1 MSDIL
6 DKYTIFDNFDK
17 LDLSPV
23 AGLIHP
29 DALTNLNPVSS
40 LSTDVNNIE
49 YNTYNETVFFNLNG
63 KGRPIAYDSKDMAS
77 GAVPDMFWYITNNRF
92 YIRSNG
98 SIFHTSQIKSQL
110 STGAKDFFDDFLLDS
125 NIFYNQ
131 FFFNIFLNNFAPIF
145 SDAVKLYKN
154 PFFSPGFENV
164 YDNSIENYF
173 LSKNGSLVDNFTQLA
188 EYSPIGNNIPTFF
201 KPEMKDHTDYKLLV
215 DNLFTPANPNY
226 KSVLSS
232 VGPDPDEL
240 GGQSIAL
247 RNQALLFLQRLL
259 YPYKTETG
267 RVPKHNYFVSNLEK
281 STSVGMTGKYNYTPP
296 ANPQNVSL
304 EWQLPNI
311 YAYHSYLS
319 EKEYSAVSNYYKEIV
334 SLDHEGEIKLDNFSL
349 NKYYEI
355 SSNSQDHLNVVDSGD
370 SEEYSKFYKLLRHQT
385 TIFGYDYYEKHKAVK
400 AVKHLFPIYSEIKL
414 PPTKSDLM
422 QALDSRFNAAD
433 KLIDLF
439 MAIISSYFSSF
450 DVYKRSEVHTFS
462 LHDKHTDGTNISL
475 TDLQVL
481 DLDAFGY
488 NMLDLLYLHSNR
500 FAFSDTSL
508 VRPGNKPLKNETSL
522 QISKVE
528 QIKEIIFNYSSE
540 RTLSYDDLRIGEKC
554 YSEILA
560 FEVVKYGFID
570 GIKTRLQ
577 SFFIPCHSETGKNL
591 VDTQV
596 FYDKEYIYEVF
607 SISLVVGSEYT
618 SELAVADKDI
628 QSPESFNKNN
638 LIKSKYDTSDMFVQE
653 IESIELAPPPGVIAM
668 PGPSTDQP
676 ILSGGPQ
683 YEATPKPILVRAPY
697 YNTLSIIGKKEQKN
711 IIILDK
717 PPLAPDISFT
727 PYKDVDDKVLVT
739 LGVNYGKR
747 RLQPVQVFPEDLD
760 QIQKHFQSQKNIVED
775 TPFDQ
780 TLDSFLKP
788 LNNLLLTYQT
798 DDFRGTYKIWR
809 TTQKP
814 LSWGAFYNSTPVE
827 IDNRE
832 NTAFQDDI
840 LPNVDYYYFARF
852 EDKNGNFS
860 NPTDIFYLRMVKEGG
875 FPPYLIV
882 KTYNFLEG
890 RPPFV
895 YEKSFKKYLKIRLAD
910 DTREYYN
917 VNDLNKI
924 DFGYK
929 KANSTNELKKY
940 KIRITSKKTGKKL
953 DINVDFNKKISNQY
967 LNGSINKSATAT
979 DTSVPTEPIGDEST
993 PTAYT
998 TEEGL
1003 FVDPVMLEK
1012 QTNKLEESSKA
1023 IDNSPETKSVI
1034 IDGPGF
1040 NIG

>member
-1 MSDIL
+1 M
-6 DKYTIFDNFDK
+6 
-17 LDLSPV
+17 
-23 AGLIHP
+23 
-29 DALTNLNPVSS
+29 
-40 LSTDVNNIE
+40 TD
-49 YNTYNETVFFNLNG
+49 
-63 KGRPIAYDSKDMAS
+63 
-77 GAVPDMFWYITNNRF
+77 
-92 YIRSNG
+92 
-98 SIFHTSQIKSQL
+98 
-110 STGAKDFFDDFLLDS
+110 KDF
-125 NIFYNQ
+125 
-131 FFFNIFLNNFAPIF
+131 
-145 SDAVKLYKN
+145 
-154 PFFSPGFENV
+154 
-164 YDNSIENYF
+164 
-173 LSKNGSLVDNFTQLA
+173 
-188 EYSPIGNNIPTFF
+188 
-201 KPEMKDHTDYKLLV
+201 
-215 DNLFTPANPNY
+215 
-226 KSVLSS
+226 
-232 VGPDPDEL
+232 
-240 GGQSIAL
+240 
-247 RNQALLFLQRLL
+247 
-259 YPYKTETG
+259 
-267 RVPKHNYFVSNLEK
+267 
-281 STSVGMTGKYNYTPP
+281 
-296 ANPQNVSL
+296 QN
-304 EWQLPNI
+304 
-311 YAYHSYLS
+311 
-319 EKEYSAVSNYYKEIV
+319 
-334 SLDHEGEIKLDNFSL
+334 
-349 NKYYEI
+349 
-355 SSNSQDHLNVVDSGD
+355 
-370 SEEYSKFYKLLRHQT
+370 
-385 TIFGYDYYEKHKAVK
+385 
-400 AVKHLFPIYSEIKL
+400 
-414 PPTKSDLM
+414 
-422 QALDSRFNAAD
+422 
-433 KLIDLF
+433 
-439 MAIISSYFSSF
+439 
-450 DVYKRSEVHTFS
+450 
-462 LHDKHTDGTNISL
+462 
-475 TDLQVL
+475 
-481 DLDAFGY
+481 
-488 NMLDLLYLHSNR
+488 
-500 FAFSDTSL
+500 
-508 VRPGNKPLKNETSL
+508 
-522 QISKVE
+522 
-528 QIKEIIFNYSSE
+528 
-540 RTLSYDDLRIGEKC
+540 
-554 YSEILA
+554 
-560 FEVVKYGFID
+560 
-570 GIKTRLQ
+570 
-577 SFFIPCHSETGKNL
+577 
-591 VDTQV
+591 
-596 FYDKEYIYEVF
+596 
-607 SISLVVGSEYT
+607 
-618 SELAVADKDI
+618 
-628 QSPESFNKNN
+628 PESFTNDDLLKV
-638 LIKSKYDTSDMFVQE
+638 KYDDSFNGYAGKPIDAIDLLKPYKKIVTSGD
-653 IESIELAPPPGVIAM
+653 PNVIT
-668 PGPSTDQP
+668 PVLITTPD
-676 ILSGGPQ
+676 

-697 YNTLSIIGKKEQKN
+697 FNTLSIIGKKEQKN